1 MPHPAAT
8 DPTWRLRAVRRP
20 MSAVEFGRAH
30 PIRPGWKREYF
41 GGTAHLRP
49 NWLMVIFEKWLTP
62 APSVAAAGLRSIAEA
77 DVPLLRDLF
86 VDAFRVAPEYADDPD
101 DTYPANADR
110 YLAGFFGN
118 DRGEWSAASRVLVR
132 DGVAVAA
139 AAIKIGKRWPI
150 LDCLMVRPRCF
161 RQGLGMLVASA
172 SLAAL
177 AADGH
182 PRVRSA
188 AKLANEESIA
198 WHRAFGFAE
207 LPCQMVTEARWRCA
221 ANELDRRTE
230 HGLLTP
236 EQRAASTAEVAR
248 LRAEL
253 DAIAEL
259 RKDEYDSVFPS
270 LE

>member
-8 DPTWRLRAVRRP
+8 DPTWRLRSVRRP
-20 MSAVEFGRAH
+20 MTAVAFARAH

-41 GGTAHLRP
+41 GGTAYLRP
-49 NWLMVIFEKWLTP
+49 NWLMVIFERWLTP
-62 APSVAAAGLRSIAEA
+62 APPVVAAGLRPITEA

-86 VDAFRVAPEYADDPD
+86 VDAFRAAPEYADDPD
-101 DTYPANADR
+101 EAYPANADR

-118 DRGEWSAASRVLVR
+118 ERGGWSTASRVLVR
-132 DGVAVAA
+132 GGVAVAA
-139 AAIKIGKRWPI
+139 ATIKFGARWPI

-161 RQGLGMLVASA
+161 RQGLGTLAATA

-177 AADGH
+177 AAEGH

-198 WHRAFGFAE
+198 WHRAFGFTE
-207 LPCQMVTEARWRCA
+207 LPCQMVTESRWRCA
-221 ANELDRRTE
+221 ANELERLAQL
-230 HGLLTP
+230 GLLTP
-236 EQRAASTAEVAR
+236 EQRAAATADVAR
-248 LRAEL
+248 FRAEL
-253 DAIAEL
+253 DAIADL
-259 RKDEYDSVFPS
+259 RKDEYDSVFPT